1 MKVCGKGLRNENLQ
15 GGPAGEE
22 NPGPLCTVPTFFAW
36 GADPRSPGRAVGRKR
51 IFIFVPSVTRGQGVV
66 AVSAVGSPAFT
77 GPLLDPPHNPQH
89 PKNTSFPRI
98 LERDGRRCRPSR
110 HLHRAASSGRLPGRL
125 CLKNSLTADSSSLV
139 ALFYLLSPSAVAF
152 GIVNTRP

>member
-1 MKVCGKGLRNENLQ
+1 MKICRADPPGRRIPAPCARSLRFPHGERIPAPREGLRN
-15 GGPAGEE
+15 GGG
-22 NPGPLCTVPTFFAW
+22 FSF
-36 GADPRSPGRAVGRKR
+36 
-51 IFIFVPSVTRGQGVV
+51 FVPFVTRGQGVV

-98 LERDGRRCRPSR
+98 LERDGRRCRPLR

-125 CLKNSLTADSSSLV
+125 CLKNSLTADSSSFV
-139 ALFYLLSPSAVAF
+139 GLFYLLSPSAVAF

>member
-22 NPGPLCTVPTFFAW
+22 NPGPLCTVRTFFAW
-36 GADPRSPGRAVGRKR
+36 GADPRSPGRAAGRKR

-66 AVSAVGSPAFT
+66 AVSAVGSPAPT
-77 GPLLDPPHNPQH
+77 SASPGPFHTPQH
-89 PKNTSFPRI
+89 PKNTGFPRI

-110 HLHRAASSGRLPGRL
+110 HLHRAASSGWLSGRL
-125 CLKNSLTADSSSLV
+125 CLQNSFSADNLSLV
-139 ALFYLLSPSAVAF
+139 GLFYFLSPSAVAF
-152 GIVNTRP
+152 NIVNIRP

>member
-1 MKVCGKGLRNENLQ
+1 MELNVNNKMMKFFTVNSGGKITLASRCAE
-15 GGPAGEE
+15 
-22 NPGPLCTVPTFFAW
+22 
-36 GADPRSPGRAVGRKR
+36 PGRPLKPARRR
-51 IFIFVPSVTRGQGVV
+51 IASAFKGVV

-98 LERDGRRCRPSR
+98 LERDVRRCRPLR

-125 CLKNSLTADSSSLV
+125 CLKNSLTADNLSLV
-139 ALFYLLSPSAVAF
+139 GLFYFLSPTAVAF
-152 GIVNTRP
+152 KSTKIGRASCRERV

>member
-1 MKVCGKGLRNENLQ
+1 MKVCEKGLRNENLQ

-22 NPGPLCTVPTFFAW
+22 NPGPLCTVFTFSAW
-36 GADPRSPGRAVGRKR
+36 GADPRSQGRAAGRKR

-98 LERDGRRCRPSR
+98 LERDGRRCRPLR

-125 CLKNSLTADSSSLV
+125 CLKNSLTADNLSLV
-139 ALFYLLSPSAVAF
+139 GLFYFLSPTAVAF
-152 GIVNTRP
+152 N